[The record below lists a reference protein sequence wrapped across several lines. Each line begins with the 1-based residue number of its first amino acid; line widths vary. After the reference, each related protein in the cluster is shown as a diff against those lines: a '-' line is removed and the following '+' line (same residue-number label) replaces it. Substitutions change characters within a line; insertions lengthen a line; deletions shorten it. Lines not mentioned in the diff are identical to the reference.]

1 MHTYASAHSHT
12 VYIVATVATV
22 CTLHISVRSFGSTRT
37 RCCCCRFDSENPYK
51 MLDTWD
57 QQIGERE
64 AVMSSLVEA
73 ASLFEVS
80 VPDYKQLRQ
89 CR

>member
-1 MHTYASAHSHT
+1 
-12 VYIVATVATV
+12 
-22 CTLHISVRSFGSTRT
+22 
-37 RCCCCRFDSENPYK
+37 